1 MAPVNTIFEK
11 LDLSLSQQGALA
23 AANTLV
29 EELRSAKKHRE
40 LFEAIKMK
48 HRLSLGL
55 TAVGLEGDPPLTEQQ
70 QDVLERGLIEACRE
84 VGVALLANGQFEE
97 GWMYMRP
104 VGDREAA
111 AKAIE
116 QVPVTPDNLDV
127 IIQLLVHEGV
137 DIARGTRLS
146 LEQRGTCNT
155 ITMLESV
162 VAMRGRADQQKGV
175 SELVRHVHAELLAS
189 VRADFERRQGKPPVG
204 DSISEV
210 LASIPGWLKDG
221 SYHLDTSH
229 LASTVRFARVLD
241 DREFLA
247 LAHDL
252 SEYGRQLHP
261 QYQYPGDEPFGDL
274 YASSSAFF
282 AVLLG
287 KQVEFGLRLFLQ
299 KAESLDPQEHGTIA
313 IETYADLLA
322 RVNRP
327 ADAIAF
333 LIKRMPQG
341 MRPCGVAPS
350 LLELS
355 QQANDF
361 SLMLDQAKTRGDAVG
376 YAAAILQRASIGGGA
391 EKS

>member
-1 MAPVNTIFEK
+1 MQYDHDARI
-11 LDLSLSQQGALA
+11 GRGYA
-23 AANTLV
+23 
-29 EELRSAKKHRE
+29 RSR
-40 LFEAIKMK
+40 
-48 HRLSLGL
+48 RS
-55 TAVGLEGDPPLTEQQ
+55 TEGCIRT
-70 QDVLERGLIEACRE
+70 RATCACRVAC
-84 VGVALLANGQFEE
+84 VGTSRLRKAS
-97 GWMYMRP
+97 
-104 VGDREAA
+104 REA
-111 AKAIE
+111 
-116 QVPVTPDNLDV
+116 
-127 IIQLLVHEGV
+127 
-137 DIARGTRLS
+137 
-146 LEQRGTCNT
+146 
-155 ITMLESV
+155 
-162 VAMRGRADQQKGV
+162 
-175 SELVRHVHAELLAS
+175 
-189 VRADFERRQGKPPVG
+189 PVG